1 MTKQAKS
8 RYLDISSSPSYQR
21 LNRLFV
27 LLLENELARVGHI
40 WYYFPTVETKNYNV
54 MINERNFFDQP
65 VTNDIRTSENTRKN
79 VIDQGDHYMT
89 SFSLDYPYLKKNNK
103 LTAKDLSK

>member
-1 MTKQAKS
+1 MTKQAQS
-8 RYLDISSSPSYQR
+8 RYLDISSSPIYQG

-27 LLLENELARVGHI
+27 LLLENEVARVGYT
-40 WYYFPTVETKNYNV
+40 WYYFPTVEIKNYNV

-79 VIDQGDHYMT
+79 VIDQGIITWLVFH
-89 SFSLDYPYLKKNNK
+89 
-103 LTAKDLSK
+103 

>member
-8 RYLDISSSPSYQR
+8 RYLDISSSPSYQG

-27 LLLENELARVGHI
+27 LLLENELARVGHT

-89 SFSLDYPYLKKNNK
+89 SFSLDYPYLKKK
-103 LTAKDLSK
+103 